1 MLRLWLKK
9 SGAPGYNRL
18 YFQALAMSFFVERNG
33 STLCQHSRHC
43 FIHLF
48 GSVRFPIIRP
58 DTYRWVRQGF
68 KSVGLN
74 LSSGGFGLYGHL
86 KNQQQTLC
94 PKPGISVCTCC
105 PPAGSRVPQ
114 AQNHQVLFPHT
125 YYIQYMCASSLVL
138 CVLLSVFEYYEHV
151 YCHY

>member
-114 AQNHQVLFPHT
+114 AQPTGKPSGLVPT
-125 YYIQYMCASSLVL
+125 YILYTV
-138 CVLLSVFEYYEHV
+138 HV
-151 YCHY
+151 CIIFSIVCIIISI